1 MFCSVSVI
9 LSALVD
15 AAFVMSVMQHMA
27 AANNKWHAAALALPA
42 APRGF
47 GRRHRVSC
55 CIQPPVGDRGIGE
68 DRLTEISIATDGDGI
83 FGVDMKQLID
93 DAQQSILHLN
103 TGRTTAFE
111 KLQKVERERD
121 LLAARVA
128 QLKAEHEASMAECDL
143 LRQKAKQFEMSFHV
157 SGRQGKSAGSMKR
170 FKMNRKRFNPPSI
183 WSEILLRIDAM
194 TLTGVL
200 QIEQATSLR
209 KLVWARDAQI
219 ADMFFKL
226 ADGNDAELSARLLSI
241 ISSTRRRS
249 LHIVHICTEMAPVAQ
264 PGTASFNISNLC
276 KALRRNGHLV
286 EVILPKYDCM
296 DLSAVDNL
304 REIETDLY
312 IYFGDQWHKNRIW
325 IGTLYGI
332 AVTLL
337 EPFHPGNFFA
347 REEFYNYNDDF
358 ERFTYFCKLSL
369 EYLLKL
375 GKQADILH
383 LHNWQTAAVAPMFW
397 EHYAHQGLQDI
408 RLVLTCHDFRYQ
420 CLRDPHKLAIC
431 GLDPEQLNRPDRLQ
445 DDLEPRFINMLKGGI
460 VYSNIVTTVS
470 PIYAADVLTK
480 EHGYDLHVTLN
491 THKDKFIGI
500 YNGLDDVLWDPA
512 LDCAL
517 PETYSVEDMAG
528 KSVCKASLRQELGL
542 PMVDDSV
549 PLVGCI
555 LFENSEVELKLIR
568 AALECAV
575 GEEAQFVCAVHNN
588 PGLGIRLT
596 GKQIHTDANARL
608 LGVNDDAL
616 LHRIVAASDI
626 LYSPDMYEPAS
637 QSVMIGMRY
646 GAVPVARQVHSITS
660 SIINLD
666 EQQHIILHATGFP
679 FYSTEDSDAITSL
692 HDALTYWKCHPEM
705 WSTLVR
711 NCMSKDLSWDSS
723 CVEAYEAAY
732 WSVHKV

>member
-1 MFCSVSVI
+1 
-9 LSALVD
+9 
-15 AAFVMSVMQHMA
+15 MSVMQHMA

-397 EHYAHQGLQDI
+397 EHYAHQDI